1 MLIVRELCRTGLSPV
16 SFELS
21 DGECVVIQGPSG
33 SGKTL
38 LLRAIAD
45 LDPNRGQISLQGQAR
60 EIHSGPAW
68 RRRVVYVPA
77 ESGWWGTLVG
87 EHFPVWEHAIPLVEA
102 LRLSAAAHD
111 WPIQRL
117 STGERQ
123 RLALVRALL
132 LQPEVLLLDEPTAA
146 LDAEA
151 TAAVEQLVTERL
163 QNGTS
168 VLWVSHDS
176 QQAARLAKRGFF
188 LNAGQFR
195 EAAL

>member
-1 MLIVRELCRTGLSPV
+1 MLIVRELCRPGLSPV
-16 SFELS
+16 SFELG

-45 LDPNRGQISLQGQAR
+45 LDPNQGQVSLDGQTR
-60 EIHSGPAW
+60 ETWSGPAW
-68 RRRVVYVPA
+68 RRRAVYVPA
-77 ESGWWGTLVG
+77 ESGWWGAKVG
-87 EHFPVWEHAIPLVEA
+87 EHFPAWEQAIPLVES
-102 LRLSAAAHD
+102 LRLPEAAHD
-111 WPIQRL
+111 WPVQRL

-132 LQPEVLLLDEPTAA
+132 LQPQVLLLDEPTAA

-151 TAAVEQLVTERL
+151 TATVERLVTQRL
-163 QNGTS
+163 ESGTG
-168 VLWVSHDS
+168 VLWVTHDP
-176 QQAARLAKRGFF
+176 QQALRLAERGFF
-188 LNAGQFR
+188 LNAGHFR

>member
-1 MLIVRELCRTGLSPV
+1 MLIVHELCRTGLSPV

-21 DGECVVIQGPSG
+21 DGECVVVQGPSG

-45 LDPNRGQISLQGQAR
+45 LDPNTGDVSLAGQAR
-60 EIHSGPAW
+60 EMYSGPAW
-68 RRRVVYVPA
+68 RRRVIYVPA
-77 ESGWWGTLVG
+77 ESGWWGTQVG
-87 EHFPVWEHAIPLVEA
+87 EHFPVWEHAISLVEA

-123 RLALVRALL
+123 RFALVRALL
-132 LQPEVLLLDEPTAA
+132 LQPQVLLLDEPTAA

-151 TAAVEQLVTERL
+151 TAAVEQLIIERL
-163 QNGTS
+163 QSGTS
-168 VLWVSHDS
+168 VLWVTHDP
-176 QQAARLAKRGFF
+176 QQAVRLAKRSFF

-195 EAAL
+195 EVAL